1 MRREPD
7 QDHGC
12 HRAQVARDAQDL
24 QPRRR
29 SIRRSRRRGTPIA
42 GQNDAYRHMQR
53 SGVSRLKL
61 LGRAPLQSGDGY
73 ARPKPATR
81 ARRRARLC
89 ANTADSIPEGAGPAG
104 QPSHLFHRRCACPA
118 PPLQWDGDGGTME
131 DDTESTRL
139 ANERLTINLRRA
151 FANLLTEL
159 KHAYGQPARD
169 DAEMLSQYALA
180 LQAIARFLNRI
191 GPYGDLAHFA
201 EQFAKLAQR
210 LQDVNEGVR
219 VPMLYPAFA
228 KRSDQTPVWLA
239 RAHVAL
245 AVETM
250 QRCGHIR
257 EKAAKWAAK
266 AHPELEQ
273 LITERGVHRSDDF
286 ETAIISWC
294 EDFSSHK
301 IRNEAAA
308 RAYSVG
314 LDKLK
319 AWAPNC
325 NSDQMEGEADRLLQ
339 EAVAL
344 L

>member
-1 MRREPD
+1 
-7 QDHGC
+7 
-12 HRAQVARDAQDL
+12 
-24 QPRRR
+24 
-29 SIRRSRRRGTPIA
+29 
-42 GQNDAYRHMQR
+42 
-53 SGVSRLKL
+53 
-61 LGRAPLQSGDGY
+61 
-73 ARPKPATR
+73 
-81 ARRRARLC
+81 
-89 ANTADSIPEGAGPAG
+89 
-104 QPSHLFHRRCACPA
+104 
-118 PPLQWDGDGGTME
+118 
-131 DDTESTRL
+131 
-139 ANERLTINLRRA
+139 
-151 FANLLTEL
+151 
-159 KHAYGQPARD
+159 
-169 DAEMLSQYALA
+169 MLSQYALA
-180 LQAIARFLNRI
+180 LQAIARFLKRI
-191 GPYGDLAHFA
+191 GPEGDLAHFA
-201 EQFAKLAQR
+201 NQFAKLAQM

-250 QRCGHIR
+250 QRCGHSR

-273 LITERGVHRSDDF
+273 LITERGVHRSDDI

-325 NSDQMEGEADRLLQ
+325 NSDQMQREADRLLQ

-344 L
+344 LTERR

>member
-1 MRREPD
+1 M
-7 QDHGC
+7 
-12 HRAQVARDAQDL
+12 AKKDAA
-24 QPRRR
+24 
-29 SIRRSRRRGTPIA
+29 S
-42 GQNDAYRHMQR
+42 
-53 SGVSRLKL
+53 K
-61 LGRAPLQSGDGY
+61 
-73 ARPKPATR
+73 
-81 ARRRARLC
+81 
-89 ANTADSIPEGAGPAG
+89 
-104 QPSHLFHRRCACPA
+104 
-118 PPLQWDGDGGTME
+118 
-131 DDTESTRL
+131 RL
-139 ANERLTINLRRA
+139 AEETIRANVRYTINLRRA
-151 FANLLTEL
+151 FGDFLRAL

-180 LQAIARFLNRI
+180 QQATAQCLKRI
-191 GPYGDLAHFA
+191 GPEGDLAHFA
-201 EQFAKLAQR
+201 DQFAKLAQM

-250 QRCGHIR
+250 QRCGHGR

-266 AHPELEQ
+266 AHPELEH
-273 LITERGVHRSDDF
+273 LITERGVHRSDDI

-294 EDFSSHK
+294 EYFSSHK

-308 RAYSVG
+308 RVYSVG
-314 LDKLK
+314 LDRLK

-339 EAVAL
+339 EALAL
-344 L
+344 LI